1 MFKEP
6 EPYRARGHLHVI
18 YTSPVPRLPAGC
30 HIFSQWALGPCVLCL
45 SIHPENSALRCC
57 PLPAGE
63 VEVVPKKKA
72 KAVFPLS

>member
-6 EPYRARGHLHVI
+6 EPYRARGYLHVI
-18 YTSPVPRLPAGC
+18 YTSSVPRLPAGC
-30 HIFSQWALGPCVLCL
+30 HIFSQWALGPCALCL
-45 SIHPENSALRCC
+45 SIHPVTSALRCC

-72 KAVFPLS
+72 KAVLPLS

>member
-6 EPYRARGHLHVI
+6 EPYRARGHPHVI

-30 HIFSQWALGPCVLCL
+30 HIFSQWALGPCLLCL
-45 SIHPENSALRCC
+45 SICPETSALRCC

-63 VEVVPKKKA
+63 VGVVPKKKA
-72 KAVFPLS
+72 KAIFPLS